1 MRNSDRGA
9 CVWAEMQ
16 KTITLA
22 AFLVTVAVI
31 VPAGW
36 HALDADI
43 QTDGKR
49 LRPLQESF
57 VVDGT
62 RVTLDVDRH
71 VVMTGDTVKATLVA
85 FSDTPKQIAVDLI
98 ALSSSNYEGSRVE
111 TPWIPIDHET
121 IKLTAGPHGGKPVD
135 TAIKLGEMPDRPA
148 LVDEFKIYIT
158 PHGKKPPRIEG
169 DDRIDYVTGVS
180 EGYAAAISI
189 SGWSGDNLKL
199 SIEPEGR
206 PTSDAPF
213 TIAVRVKNTTG
224 QPLAHAPEV
233 SLSTEAALEGTEAA
247 SYEDAAVAIEQIET
261 DVPRYGEDMELASGQ
276 AVVVRYRVTPR
287 KPGLRKM
294 TVLASASE
302 WDDAPGPMTAGAK
315 DARTFTL
322 SEATPAV
329 AAR

>member
-1 MRNSDRGA
+1 MH
-9 CVWAEMQ
+9 

-36 HALDADI
+36 HALGADI

-49 LRPLQESF
+49 LRPLQQSF

-62 RVTLDVDRH
+62 RITLDVDRE

-85 FSDTPKQIAVDLI
+85 FSDTPKQVAVDLI
-98 ALSSSNYEGSRVE
+98 ALNSSNYEGSRVE
-111 TPWIPIDHET
+111 TPWVPIDHET
-121 IKLTAGPHGGKPVD
+121 IKLTARPHGGKPVE
-135 TAIKLGEMPDRPA
+135 TAIKLGDMPDRPA
-148 LVDEFKIYIT
+148 LTDSFKIYVT
-158 PHGKKPPRIEG
+158 PHGKKPPRDEG
-169 DDRIDYVTGVS
+169 SDRVDYETGVS
-180 EGYAAAISI
+180 EGYAAAVAIT
-189 SGWSGDNLKL
+189 GWSGNNLKM

-213 TIAVRVKNTTG
+213 TIAVRIKNTSG
-224 QPLAHAPEV
+224 QLLAHAPSV
-233 SLSTEAALEGTEAA
+233 SLSTEAALDGTEAA
-247 SYEDAAVAIEQIET
+247 NGEDAAAAIEEIAT
-261 DVPRYGEDMELASGQ
+261 DVPERAEDDTFARGQ
-276 AVVVRYRVTPR
+276 AMVVRYRVTPN

-294 TVLASASE
+294 TFLASASE
-302 WDDAPGPMTAGAK
+302 WDDAPGPVTAGAK

-322 SEATPAV
+322 SETTPAV

>member
-1 MRNSDRGA
+1 LHGGRPSTT
-9 CVWAEMQ
+9 
-16 KTITLA
+16 TITLA
-22 AFLVTVAVI
+22 TFLVTVAVI

-36 HALDADI
+36 HAVGADI

-158 PHGKKPPRIEG
+158 PHGKKPPRSEG
-169 DDRIDYVTGVS
+169 EDRIDYVTGVS

-189 SGWSGDNLKL
+189 TGWSGDNLKMA
-199 SIEPEGR
+199 IEPEGR

-224 QPLAHAPEV
+224 QSLAHAPDV

-247 SYEDAAVAIEQIET
+247 SYEDAAVAIEKIET
-261 DVPRYGEDMELASGQ
+261 DVRCTTATRGSRTSCSKAATSPRRRAGCSPTRTWSRATSAAAPRIARRSRPSCIAGS
-276 AVVVRYRVTPR
+276 ARSWCGWGTP
-287 KPGLRKM
+287 
-294 TVLASASE
+294 SE
-302 WDDAPGPMTAGAK
+302 TS
-315 DARTFTL
+315 R
-322 SEATPAV
+322 ATTS
-329 AAR
+329 